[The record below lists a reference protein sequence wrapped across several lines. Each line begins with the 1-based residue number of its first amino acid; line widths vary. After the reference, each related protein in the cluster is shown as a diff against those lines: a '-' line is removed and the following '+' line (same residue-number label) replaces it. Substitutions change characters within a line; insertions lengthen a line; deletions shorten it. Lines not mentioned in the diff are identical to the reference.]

1 MSTRYLSTR
10 QLYKNMKPFYKSKSF
25 WLQVVLWVTMLM
37 MPLMSTPPDESLTIT
52 LYLRRLVMPLTL
64 MAVFYA
70 NYLWL
75 APKYLRHQ
83 GNGLKLIV
91 INLLMILVLTLG
103 LFEWMRFERQL
114 QRKELAKRGI
124 VFPERRGGPPSRI
137 FYLGLIRDFYF
148 LGTAAVLGCAVV
160 VGRRWMSSEKKRQ
173 EAEVARRE
181 AELKNL
187 RNQMNPHFLLNTL
200 NNIYALTAFDTEKA
214 QAAIMELSKILRHML
229 YDNQQPYVKLTDEVD
244 FINNY
249 VKLMRIRLAS
259 NVDVNTSIQL
269 PNPCTLEIAPMI
281 FISLV
286 ENAFKHGI
294 SPTQKSHININISAN
309 NDKIECVVENSNFP
323 KDGSDRSGHGIGL
336 VQVGQRL
343 ELSYPGK
350 YEWQKG
356 TNEDKTLYTSK
367 ITIYDTQLHHH

>member
-1 MSTRYLSTR
+1 MS
-10 QLYKNMKPFYKSKSF
+10 PFYKSKSF
-25 WLQVVLWVTMLM
+25 WLQAVMWVTMLM
-37 MPLMSTPPDESLTIT
+37 MPLLSTAPDEVLTIP
-52 LYLRRLVMPLTL
+52 LYLRRLVMPLTS
-64 MAVFYA
+64 MVVFYA
-70 NYLWL
+70 NFLWL
-75 APKYLRHQ
+75 APKYLRHA
-83 GNGLKLIV
+83 GKGYKLLIV
-91 INLLMILVLTLG
+91 NLVMISVLTIG
-103 LFEWMRFERQL
+103 LYEWMKIERVQ
-114 QRKELAKRGI
+114 QRKELAERGI
-124 VFPERRGGPPSRI
+124 IPPRGRGGPPPGI

-160 VGRRWMSSEKKRQ
+160 MGRRWMSSEQKRQ

-214 QAAIMELSKILRHML
+214 QEAIMELSKILRHML

-249 VKLMRIRLAS
+249 VKLMRIRLS
-259 NVDVNTSIQL
+259 SDVEVNTSIQL
-269 PNPCTLEIAPMI
+269 PKPCTLEIAPMI

-323 KDGSDRSGHGIGL
+323 KDGTDRSGHGIGL

-343 ELSYPGK
+343 ELSYPDK
-350 YEWQKG
+350 YEWEKG
-356 TNEDKTLYTSK
+356 TNADNTIYTSK

>member
-1 MSTRYLSTR
+1 MRAY
-10 QLYKNMKPFYKSKSF
+10 YKSKLF
-25 WLQVVLWVTMLM
+25 WFQAVLWVTMLM
-37 MPLMSTPPDESLTIT
+37 MPLMFTAPGEVLTIT
-52 LYLRRLVMPLTL
+52 LYLRRLVMPLIL
-64 MAVFYA
+64 LAVFYA
-70 NYLWL
+70 NYGWL
-75 APKYLRHQ
+75 APKYLRHE
-83 GNGLKLIV
+83 GNGIKLLL
-91 INLLMILVLTLG
+91 INLFMISTLTIG
-103 LFEWMRFERQL
+103 LYLWTKYDHQQQLNERAAQ
-114 QRKELAKRGI
+114 ENI
-124 VFPERRGGPPSRI
+124 PPERRNVPRPRA
-137 FYLGLIRDFYF
+137 FYLGLIGDFYF

-160 VGRRWMSSEKKRQ
+160 MGRRWMTSEQKRQ
-173 EAEVARRE
+173 VAEVARRE

-187 RNQMNPHFLLNTL
+187 RSQMNPHFLLNTL

-229 YDNQQPYVKLTDEVD
+229 YDNQQPYVQLTEEVD

-259 NVDVNTSIQL
+259 NVEVNTSINL

-294 SPTQKSHININISAN
+294 SPTQKSHININISAD
-309 NDKIECVVENSNFP
+309 NDKIECMVENSNFP
-323 KDGSDRSGHGIGL
+323 KGGGDRSGHGIGL

-350 YEWQKG
+350 YLWEKG
-356 TNEDKTLYTSK
+356 TNTQNNIYTSK

>member
-1 MSTRYLSTR
+1 MR
-10 QLYKNMKPFYKSKSF
+10 PFFKRMSF
-25 WLQVVLWVTMLM
+25 WLQTVLWVTMLM
-37 MPLMSTPPDESLTIT
+37 MPLMSTAPDEVLTLP

-75 APKYLRHQ
+75 APKYLRHE
-83 GNGLKLIV
+83 GNGLKLLLV
-91 INLLMILVLTLG
+91 NLLMISVLTIG
-103 LFEWMRFERQL
+103 LYEWMKLEREL
-114 QRKELAKRGI
+114 QRKELTKRGVI
-124 VFPERRGGPPSRI
+124 IPHRRGGPPPRI

-160 VGRRWMSSEKKRQ
+160 MGRGWMASEKMRQ
-173 EAEVARRE
+173 KAEVARRE

-249 VKLMRIRLAS
+249 IKLMKIRLSS
-259 NVDVNTSIQL
+259 NVEVNTSIQL
-269 PNPCTLEIAPMI
+269 PKPCTLKIAPMI
-281 FISLV
+281 LISLV

-294 SPTQKSHININISAN
+294 SPTQKSYININISAN

-350 YEWQKG
+350 FEWQKG
-356 TNEDKTLYTSK
+356 TNEDNTLYTSK
-367 ITIYDTQLHHH
+367 ITIYDT